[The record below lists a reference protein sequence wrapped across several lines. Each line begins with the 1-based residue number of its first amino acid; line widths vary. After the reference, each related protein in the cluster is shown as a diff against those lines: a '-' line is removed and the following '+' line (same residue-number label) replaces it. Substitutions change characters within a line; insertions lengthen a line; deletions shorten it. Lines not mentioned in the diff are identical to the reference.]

1 MIGIGIGLSLTLGA
15 GGGVPWRSF
24 GGLAFR
30 VGGQILRVTSKALV
44 VENPND

>member
-1 MIGIGIGLSLTLGA
+1 MIGIAIGIGITF
-15 GGGVPWRSF
+15 GGGPGVPWRSF

-30 VGGQILRVTSKALV
+30 IGGQTLRVTSKALV